1 MAALLPR
8 PTRTDTWTALAVL
21 ALSLA
26 STLLLEPD
34 ALVATAGAPR
44 HAWPWGYALIVVAC
58 VPLFWRS
65 LPTRVGTAAS
75 MAAAS
80 LYYPL
85 GFPDGLVM
93 LAAAVMLYSLVRHGR
108 RVFGWVLGIGQF
120 ASMNLYELVSS
131 GTVRLEAV
139 GLVAWVLVLLCTAE
153 VMRWRAEYQRADA
166 ARAAEAVRTRE
177 EELLRRASDERLRL
191 ARDVHDTVAH
201 NISLINVQAGTALY
215 LMESEPERAA
225 EALATIKA
233 TSKDTLT
240 ELRAMLGVLRSVDE
254 AAPRSPV
261 RGLDRVGELVE
272 GARRAGVDVTVV
284 TEGGRGRLPVGTD
297 TAAYR
302 TVQEALTNVVR
313 HAGAASATVRI
324 EYGTAALEVEV
335 TDDGHGTV
343 GPPVPGNGITGM
355 AERAALVGGSV
366 DVGPLA
372 GGGFRVRAHLPL
384 NGGGLPSAAVP
395 DEAAT
400 ADETESP

>member
-21 ALSLA
+21 ALALA

-65 LPTRVGTAAS
+65 LPTRIGTAAS

-80 LYYPL
+80 QYYPL

-131 GTVRLEAV
+131 GTVRLEVV

-240 ELRAMLGVLRSVDE
+240 ELRAMLGVLRSADE
-254 AAPRSPV
+254 SAPRSPV

-284 TEGGRGRLPVGTD
+284 TEGRGHPPVGAD
-297 TAAYR
+297 MAAYR

-313 HAGAASATVRI
+313 HSGAASATVRI
-324 EYGTAALEVEV
+324 RYGAATLDVEV

-343 GPPVPGNGITGM
+343 GPPVPGNGVTGM

-372 GGGFRVRAHLPL
+372 GGGFRVRARLPL
-384 NGGGLPSAAVP
+384 NGGEPPSAALS

>member
-8 PTRTDTWTALAVL
+8 PTRTDARIALALLV
-21 ALSLA
+21 LSLL
-26 STLLLEPD
+26 STLVLERD
-34 ALVATAGAPR
+34 ALVATEASR
-44 HAWPWGYALIVVAC
+44 DAWPWGYALIVVAC
-58 VPLFWRS
+58 APLFWRTS
-65 LPTRVGTAAS
+65 RTCVGTVVS
-75 MAAAS
+75 VVVAS

-93 LAAAVMLYSLVRHGR
+93 FAAAVMLYSSVRLGY
-108 RVFGWVLGIGQF
+108 RVFGWTLGIGQF
-120 ASMNLYELVSS
+120 ASMSLYEVTVT
-131 GTVRLEAV
+131 GTVRVEAI
-139 GLVAWVLVLLCTAE
+139 GLVAWVLVVLCSAE

-166 ARAAEAVRTRE
+166 ERAAEATRTRE
-177 EELLRRASDERLRL
+177 EELLRRAADERLRL

-215 LMESEPERAA
+215 LMENEPERAA

-240 ELRAMLGVLRSVDE
+240 ELRGMLGVLRSADE

-272 GARRAGVDVTVV
+272 GARRAGIEVRVETA
-284 TEGGRGRLPVGTD
+284 GRPRRLPVGTD

-313 HAGAASATVRI
+313 HSGAASATVRI
-324 EYGTAALEVEV
+324 DHRDTSLDIEV

-343 GPPVPGNGITGM
+343 GPPEHGNGITGM
-355 AERAALVGGSV
+355 AERAALLGGTV
-366 DVGPLA
+366 DARPLD

-384 NGGGLPSAAVP
+384 DGGGSPPTAASGEV
-395 DEAAT
+395 AT
-400 ADETESP
+400 ADGTERR